1 MAGVQMGR
9 ADLEPVAVGWER
21 SRRRCVCPRC
31 YGQTNRGR
39 GRTDEDARKR
49 GRAFHDEWCSC
60 YLTICYSA
68 ICYSTIGYSTICYS
82 TIGYSTIGYST
93 IGYSNIGIPDQP
105 SLLGFRYWLFV
116 YSAIVSSLSGHTFSC
131 NGKQA
136 HPIPASSVF
145 RRSVLH
151 ESWFAKRVRNGSRGR
166 KLSLAR
172 YDNLCRTAIG
182 IQLRES
188 GVAGCSPQN
197 KIMQQNHA

>member
-21 SRRRCVCPRC
+21 SRRRWACPRR
-31 YGQTNRGR
+31 YGQTHGGR
-39 GRTDEDARKR
+39 DRTDEDARKW

-60 YLTICYSA
+60 YLTRLSSCYSA
-68 ICYSTIGYSTICYS
+68 IC
-82 TIGYSTIGYST
+82 
-93 IGYSNIGIPDQP
+93 YSNIGIPDQP
-105 SLLGFRYWLFV
+105 SLLG
-116 YSAIVSSLSGHTFSC
+116 SSW
-131 NGKQA
+131 A
-136 HPIPASSVF
+136 HISLQRGIGVTQSPASSVF
-145 RRSVLH
+145 SRSVLH
-151 ESWFAKRVRNGSRGR
+151 ESWFAKRVRAGSRGR

-172 YDNLCRTAIG
+172 YDNLCRTACG